1 MDPRRSDVVLRIT
14 RDEAGESGVSTL
26 RVAGRLVADSVEV
39 LENECR
45 RSLHGAPRVRLDLA
59 GVTFIDGRG
68 VSLLGHLRG
77 PCLEIVNC
85 PWFVEGLL
93 SGADNR

>member
-1 MDPRRSDVVLRIT
+1 MLKIT
-14 RDEAGESGVSTL
+14 RSEASESGVSTL
-26 RVAGRLVADSVEV
+26 RVEGRLVADSVEV

-45 RSLHGAPRVRLDLA
+45 RSLRGAPRVRLDLS

-85 PWFVEGLL
+85 PSFVEGLL
-93 SGADNR
+93 SGADDR